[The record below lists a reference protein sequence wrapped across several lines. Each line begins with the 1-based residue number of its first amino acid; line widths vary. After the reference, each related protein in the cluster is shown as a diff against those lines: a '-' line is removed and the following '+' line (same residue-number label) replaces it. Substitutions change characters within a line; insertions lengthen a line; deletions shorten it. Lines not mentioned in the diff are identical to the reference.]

1 MDEARSVSYS
11 INVRANTSQA
21 EASIRNV
28 TSSLG
33 GLQGSGGRINISA
46 DSSQADSSIRNVTSN
61 LGGLQSQASSVG
73 SAFRS
78 SFLAAVDGGNT
89 FSSSLRSGVGG
100 AFSYVMGQ
108 ANAFRENVVSGAQN
122 IANGFAH
129 PISTIRNGLGNAIQS
144 AKDRFTDYIRNAERA
159 ATATDDMGGSAGG
172 ARQDVSNLGEA
183 AEESGG
189 KFEKL
194 GGVLKGAG
202 AAIAGVS
209 AAAAAGAVALGVQVV
224 SAYSDYEQLVGGI
237 DTLFGKASQTVQAN
251 AANAY
256 ATAGMS
262 ANQYMELT
270 TSFSASLIKSLG
282 NDTDKAA
289 SYANSA
295 IVDMSDNANKMGT
308 DLELIQ
314 NAYRGF
320 SMQNYTMLDNLKLGY
335 SGTQEEMERLLSD
348 AEKLS
353 GKKFDISNFADITEA
368 IHIIQEDMG
377 IAGTTA
383 LEASETIAGS
393 ISSTKSA
400 IGNLIAGLGNAN
412 ADIGMLVDNV
422 VDSFGNVVKNVTP
435 VVENLAAA
443 LPDAISKVI
452 PAIGSLLPTLVST
465 AGSVFGQVLSSIIA
479 LLPQLIPVA
488 VDAISLIAETLLEN
502 VPLIVDAAVNLATGL
517 GDSLPTLIPTII
529 EGLMS
534 AVNTLIENAPL
545 LMEAGMQLLMGL
557 AQGIIEAIPMLIEQ
571 LPIIITS
578 IVEFISGN
586 LPAILETGVNVLIQ
600 LAAGIIQAIPQL
612 VAQLPQII
620 SAIVNGIGALIGSI
634 VEVGKNIVRG
644 IWDGITAM
652 AGWIKDKVTGFF
664 SGIVD
669 GVKGFLGIHSPS
681 RVFAGIGNNMAA
693 GLGQGFENTMG
704 GVTKDIENAI
714 PTKFDMPAIN
724 GPANAAFKV
733 NPIVGDAPAPVV
745 ADATYSVTPVVGDFD
760 PPDPNT
766 EDGDGDGT
774 HVDVPDPDPVPGGGG
789 GSPAFAPQIT
799 VIVQGNADEEST
811 ENLKT
816 SLRDTVRELYNEFR
830 EEERERMVL
839 KNQYA
844 Y

>member
-33 GLQGSGGRINISA
+33 DLQGSGGRINISA

-78 SFLAAVDGGNT
+78 SFLAGVDGGNT

-320 SMQNYTMLDNLKLGY
+320 SMQNFTMLDNLKLGY

-400 IGNLIAGLGNAN
+400 IGNLLAGLGNAN

-435 VVENLAAA
+435 VVE
-443 LPDAISKVI
+443 PCCC
-452 PAIGSLLPTLVST
+452 PA
-465 AGSVFGQVLSSIIA
+465 
-479 LLPQLIPVA
+479 
-488 VDAISLIAETLLEN
+488 
-502 VPLIVDAAVNLATGL
+502 
-517 GDSLPTLIPTII
+517 
-529 EGLMS
+529 
-534 AVNTLIENAPL
+534 
-545 LMEAGMQLLMGL
+545 
-557 AQGIIEAIPMLIEQ
+557 
-571 LPIIITS
+571 
-578 IVEFISGN
+578 
-586 LPAILETGVNVLIQ
+586 
-600 LAAGIIQAIPQL
+600 
-612 VAQLPQII
+612 
-620 SAIVNGIGALIGSI
+620 
-634 VEVGKNIVRG
+634 
-644 IWDGITAM
+644 
-652 AGWIKDKVTGFF
+652 
-664 SGIVD
+664 
-669 GVKGFLGIHSPS
+669 
-681 RVFAGIGNNMAA
+681 
-693 GLGQGFENTMG
+693 
-704 GVTKDIENAI
+704 
-714 PTKFDMPAIN
+714 
-724 GPANAAFKV
+724 
-733 NPIVGDAPAPVV
+733 
-745 ADATYSVTPVVGDFD
+745 
-760 PPDPNT
+760 
-766 EDGDGDGT
+766 
-774 HVDVPDPDPVPGGGG
+774 
-789 GSPAFAPQIT
+789 
-799 VIVQGNADEEST
+799 
-811 ENLKT
+811 
-816 SLRDTVRELYNEFR
+816 
-830 EEERERMVL
+830 
-839 KNQYA
+839 
-844 Y
+844 

>member
-78 SFLAAVDGGNT
+78 SFLAGVDGGNT

-400 IGNLIAGLGNAN
+400 IGNLLAGLGNAN

-452 PAIGSLLPTLVST
+452 PAISGLLPPILEAA
-465 AGSVFGQVLSSIIA
+465 AGIFDEVLSSLIG
-479 LLPQLIPVA
+479 LLPELAPVA
-488 VDAISLIAETLLEN
+488 VDAVLMIAQTLVEN
-502 VPLIVDAAVNLATGL
+502 VPVIADAAIQLVNTLITSVGQM
-517 GDSLPTLIPTII
+517 LPTLIP
-529 EGLMS
+529 EF
-534 AVNTLIENAPL
+534 VNAIVSVATSLIDNIPML
-545 LMEAGMQLLMGL
+545 IDAGMQLLSGL
-557 AQGIIEAIPMLIEQ
+557 AEGIMTAL
-571 LPIIITS
+571 
-578 IVEFISGN
+578 
-586 LPAILETGVNVLIQ
+586 
-600 LAAGIIQAIPQL
+600 PQL

-620 SAIVNGIGALIGSI
+620 SAIVSGIGALMSSIVNIGRSI
-634 VEVGKNIVRG
+634 VEG
-644 IWDGITAM
+644 IWQGITAM

-766 EDGDGDGT
+766 EDGDGDST

>member
-1 MDEARSVSYS
+1 M
-11 INVRANTSQA
+11 
-21 EASIRNV
+21 
-28 TSSLG
+28 
-33 GLQGSGGRINISA
+33 
-46 DSSQADSSIRNVTSN
+46 
-61 LGGLQSQASSVG
+61 
-73 SAFRS
+73 
-78 SFLAAVDGGNT
+78 
-89 FSSSLRSGVGG
+89 
-100 AFSYVMGQ
+100 
-108 ANAFRENVVSGAQN
+108 
-122 IANGFAH
+122 
-129 PISTIRNGLGNAIQS
+129 
-144 AKDRFTDYIRNAERA
+144 
-159 ATATDDMGGSAGG
+159 
-172 ARQDVSNLGEA
+172 
-183 AEESGG
+183 
-189 KFEKL
+189 
-194 GGVLKGAG
+194 
-202 AAIAGVS
+202 
-209 AAAAAGAVALGVQVV
+209 

-502 VPLIVDAAVNLATGL
+502 VPLIVDAAVNLV
-517 GDSLPTLIPTII
+517 DSL
-529 EGLMS
+529 
-534 AVNTLIENAPL
+534 
-545 LMEAGMQLLMGL
+545 
-557 AQGIIEAIPMLIEQ
+557 
-571 LPIIITS
+571 
-578 IVEFISGN
+578 
-586 LPAILETGVNVLIQ
+586 
-600 LAAGIIQAIPQL
+600 
-612 VAQLPQII
+612 
-620 SAIVNGIGALIGSI
+620 IGAIGDLLPMFAEAAVQIVANLALSLIHI
-634 VEVGKNIVRG
+634 
-644 IWDGITAM
+644 
-652 AGWIKDKVTGFF
+652 
-664 SGIVD
+664 
-669 GVKGFLGIHSPS
+669 
-681 RVFAGIGNNMAA
+681 
-693 GLGQGFENTMG
+693 
-704 GVTKDIENAI
+704 
-714 PTKFDMPAIN
+714 
-724 GPANAAFKV
+724 
-733 NPIVGDAPAPVV
+733 
-745 ADATYSVTPVVGDFD
+745 
-760 PPDPNT
+760 
-766 EDGDGDGT
+766 
-774 HVDVPDPDPVPGGGG
+774 
-789 GSPAFAPQIT
+789 
-799 VIVQGNADEEST
+799 
-811 ENLKT
+811 
-816 SLRDTVRELYNEFR
+816 
-830 EEERERMVL
+830 
-839 KNQYA
+839 
-844 Y
+844 

>member
-502 VPLIVDAAVNLATGL
+502 VPLIVDAAVNLV
-517 GDSLPTLIPTII
+517 DSL
-529 EGLMS
+529 
-534 AVNTLIENAPL
+534 
-545 LMEAGMQLLMGL
+545 
-557 AQGIIEAIPMLIEQ
+557 
-571 LPIIITS
+571 
-578 IVEFISGN
+578 
-586 LPAILETGVNVLIQ
+586 
-600 LAAGIIQAIPQL
+600 
-612 VAQLPQII
+612 
-620 SAIVNGIGALIGSI
+620 IGAIGDLLPMFAEAAVQI
-634 VEVGKNIVRG
+634 VARV
-644 IWDGITAM
+644 
-652 AGWIKDKVTGFF
+652 
-664 SGIVD
+664 S
-669 GVKGFLGIHSPS
+669 S
-681 RVFAGIGNNMAA
+681 RRYRC
-693 GLGQGFENTMG
+693 LLSSSRCSSR
-704 GVTKDIENAI
+704 
-714 PTKFDMPAIN
+714 
-724 GPANAAFKV
+724 AF
-733 NPIVGDAPAPVV
+733 
-745 ADATYSVTPVVGDFD
+745 
-760 PPDPNT
+760 
-766 EDGDGDGT
+766 
-774 HVDVPDPDPVPGGGG
+774 
-789 GSPAFAPQIT
+789 
-799 VIVQGNADEEST
+799 
-811 ENLKT
+811 
-816 SLRDTVRELYNEFR
+816 
-830 EEERERMVL
+830 
-839 KNQYA
+839 
-844 Y
+844 

>member
-502 VPLIVDAAVNLATGL
+502 VPLIVDAAVNLVDSLIGAIGDLLPMFAEAAVQIVANLATGL
-517 GDSLPTLIPTII
+517 GDSLPTLIPI
-529 EGLMS
+529 L
-534 AVNTLIENAPL
+534 V
-545 LMEAGMQLLMGL
+545 
-557 AQGIIEAIPMLIEQ
+557 EQ

-816 SLRDTVRELYNEFR
+816 SLRGTVRELYNEFR

>member
-400 IGNLIAGLGNAN
+400 IGNLIADLGNAN

-502 VPLIVDAAVNLATGL
+502 VPLIVDAAVNLVDSLIGAIGDLLPMFAEAAVQIVANLATGL

-529 EGLMS
+529 C
-534 AVNTLIENAPL
+534 L
-545 LMEAGMQLLMGL
+545 LY
-557 AQGIIEAIPMLIEQ
+557 
-571 LPIIITS
+571 T
-578 IVEFISGN
+578 
-586 LPAILETGVNVLIQ
+586 
-600 LAAGIIQAIPQL
+600 
-612 VAQLPQII
+612 
-620 SAIVNGIGALIGSI
+620 
-634 VEVGKNIVRG
+634 
-644 IWDGITAM
+644 
-652 AGWIKDKVTGFF
+652 
-664 SGIVD
+664 
-669 GVKGFLGIHSPS
+669 SPS
-681 RVFAGIGNNMAA
+681 
-693 GLGQGFENTMG
+693 
-704 GVTKDIENAI
+704 
-714 PTKFDMPAIN
+714 P
-724 GPANAAFKV
+724 
-733 NPIVGDAPAPVV
+733 
-745 ADATYSVTPVVGDFD
+745 
-760 PPDPNT
+760 
-766 EDGDGDGT
+766 
-774 HVDVPDPDPVPGGGG
+774 
-789 GSPAFAPQIT
+789 
-799 VIVQGNADEEST
+799 
-811 ENLKT
+811 
-816 SLRDTVRELYNEFR
+816 RD
-830 EEERERMVL
+830 
-839 KNQYA
+839 
-844 Y
+844 

>member
-33 GLQGSGGRINISA
+33 DLQGSGGRINISA
-46 DSSQADSSIRNVTSN
+46 DSSQANSSIRNVTSN

-78 SFLAAVDGGNT
+78 SFLAGVDGGNT

-100 AFSYVMGQ
+100 AFSYVTGQ

-144 AKDRFTDYIRNAERA
+144 AKDRFTDYTRNAERA

-400 IGNLIAGLGNAN
+400 ISNLLAGLGNAN
-412 ADIGMLVDNV
+412 ADIGLLVDNV

-452 PAIGSLLPTLVST
+452 PAVGSLLPTLVST

-502 VPLIVDAAVNLATGL
+502 VPLIVDAAVNLVDSLIGAIGELLPMFAEAAVQIVANLATGL

-529 EGLMS
+529 EG
-534 AVNTLIENAPL
+534 
-545 LMEAGMQLLMGL
+545 
-557 AQGIIEAIPMLIEQ
+557 
-571 LPIIITS
+571 
-578 IVEFISGN
+578 
-586 LPAILETGVNVLIQ
+586 
-600 LAAGIIQAIPQL
+600 
-612 VAQLPQII
+612 
-620 SAIVNGIGALIGSI
+620 
-634 VEVGKNIVRG
+634 
-644 IWDGITAM
+644 
-652 AGWIKDKVTGFF
+652 
-664 SGIVD
+664 
-669 GVKGFLGIHSPS
+669 S
-681 RVFAGIGNNMAA
+681 RA
-693 GLGQGFENTMG
+693 
-704 GVTKDIENAI
+704 
-714 PTKFDMPAIN
+714 
-724 GPANAAFKV
+724 
-733 NPIVGDAPAPVV
+733 
-745 ADATYSVTPVVGDFD
+745 
-760 PPDPNT
+760 
-766 EDGDGDGT
+766 
-774 HVDVPDPDPVPGGGG
+774 
-789 GSPAFAPQIT
+789 
-799 VIVQGNADEEST
+799 
-811 ENLKT
+811 
-816 SLRDTVRELYNEFR
+816 R
-830 EEERERMVL
+830 
-839 KNQYA
+839 
-844 Y
+844 